1 MTGRRWPKRLG
12 AGFAILMSVV
22 MIAAWK
28 PLASQ
33 RTRSRAEKADAALK
47 SRSIHVSAAELATL
61 MRDRDVAL
69 AILDLR
75 SEAAFNR
82 FHLLDAHRF
91 VLDDRSIEG
100 LARQGRK
107 KQVIMLIGDD
117 PTTPDAVAR
126 TLMVRGLP
134 NVYVLDGGIGSW
146 LSLFSALPGG
156 PLEAG
161 ALGARQPASA
171 PDITLVQL
179 PEFEK
184 KVKLAAQGKKK
195 SGGCGG

>member
-1 MTGRRWPKRLG
+1 MLLLPTCL
-12 AGFAILMSVV
+12 
-22 MIAAWK
+22 AALAQ
-28 PLASQ
+28 PLAADEPLYVKNLSPVTGLLGLPSQ
-33 RTRSRAEKADAALK
+33 RAAESEQAGEFSAALH
-47 SRSIHVSAAELATL
+47 SSVS
-61 MRDRDVAL
+61 
-69 AILDLR
+69 
-75 SEAAFNR
+75 
-82 FHLLDAHRF
+82 
-91 VLDDRSIEG
+91 
-100 LARQGRK
+100 
-107 KQVIMLIGDD
+107 
-117 PTTPDAVAR
+117 
-126 TLMVRGLP
+126 